1 MRGLEVPE
9 RTEDFTADPV
19 ELFFDLA
26 FVYAYSQLVGVLVH
40 DPDWNHVGR
49 VGLLF
54 ALLWLPWSQFT
65 WSANAVSGNSRTVRL
80 LFLAATV
87 FSVPMAASVSTAFD
101 DGGPVFAICLAAI
114 TIIGMAMLALS
125 DDTET
130 SEQAAATEWI
140 SINVVALTLLV
151 VGSFLDDGA
160 RVGAWIASSVVV
172 LYAMVRAGRG
182 DWVIR
187 PGHFAERHGLI
198 TIIALGEVIVAI
210 GIAVVA
216 SLEEGAGLA
225 ADTVAA
231 LAASGGFAG
240 LLWWSYFDRP
250 ARALE
255 HRATEL
261 SGRDLSRYVRDV
273 YTWGHAPIVAGIIFA
288 AAALEEITLHPGHE
302 LSVNFR
308 AMLVGG
314 LALTVLGVAAGVWRA
329 FEAIAKERIVAG
341 IVLAAIAAVA
351 GGLDG
356 VYLLVLVDLVILVTL
371 VVEHRRI
378 EH

>member
-1 MRGLEVPE
+1 MKGITVPE
-9 RTEDFTADPV
+9 RTKDFTADPV

-40 DPDWNHVGR
+40 DPDWTHVGR

-65 WSANAVSGNSRTVRL
+65 WSANAVSGNGRSVRA
-80 LFLAATV
+80 LFLLATA

-101 DGGPVFAICLAAI
+101 DGGPVFAVCLAAI
-114 TIIGMAMLALS
+114 TVIGMAMLSLS
-125 DDTET
+125 DDTDEA
-130 SEQAAATEWI
+130 EQSAITRWI
-140 SINVVALTLLV
+140 AVNAIALTSLV

-160 RVGAWIASSVVV
+160 RLGAWIASAVVV
-172 LYAMVRAGRG
+172 LFAMVRAGDG

-187 PGHFAERHGLI
+187 PGHFAERHALI

-216 SLEEGAGLA
+216 SLEDGAGLA

-231 LAASGGFAG
+231 LAASGVFAG

-250 ARALE
+250 APALE
-255 HRATEL
+255 HHATEL

-273 YTWGHAPIVAGIIFA
+273 YTWGHAPLVAGIIFA
-288 AAALEEITLHPGHE
+288 AAGLEEITLHPDHA

-308 AMLVGG
+308 AMLIGG
-314 LALTVLGVAAGVWRA
+314 LALAVLGIAGGVWRA
-329 FEAIAKERIVAG
+329 FRAVAIERIAAG
-341 IVLAAIAAVA
+341 VVLAALAAVA
-351 GGLDG
+351 GSLDG
-356 VYLLVLVDLVILVTL
+356 VYLLILVDVVIFVTL

-378 EH
+378 ER